1 MRARYDWA
9 DKDDHRPR
17 RARAYEPDPAVSYA
31 NGQASRRETARH
43 DPKNQTITPD
53 EQKVLGERAREAAE
67 ARLADMD
74 RRLLGAA
81 QLGAALRELEG

>member
-9 DKDDHRPR
+9 DEDDHRPR

-31 NGQASRRETARH
+31 NGQASRRETTRH
-43 DPKNQTITPD
+43 DPDNTITPD
-53 EQKVLGERAREAAE
+53 EQKVMGERARKAAE
-67 ARLADMD
+67 GRLAERDC
-74 RRLLGAA
+74 RLFGAA

>member
-17 RARAYEPDPAVSYA
+17 RARAYEPDPAVSYV
-31 NGQASRRETARH
+31 NGQASRRETSRH
-43 DPKNQTITPD
+43 DPDNTVTPS
-53 EQKVLGERAREAAE
+53 EQKVMGERAREAAE
-67 ARLADMD
+67 GRLADRD

-81 QLGAALRELEG
+81 QLGAALRARGH